1 MSPELRRHLIT
12 VVGAADASE
21 DELQAAESVGRL
33 LAVRGVVVVC
43 GGRGGVMEAACRG
56 AVGQGGITIGLL
68 PGSEASEG
76 NRFLTIAL
84 PTGMGQARNAILALA
99 GDAIIAIGGG
109 PGTLSEIGL
118 ALKAG
123 KRVVGLGSWQV
134 RDPSGGPAAIQTAD
148 TPTLAVTLALAP
160 QAPGPDGGT

>member
-1 MSPELRRHLIT
+1 MSPEFRRHVSA
-12 VVGAADASE
+12 VVGAADASA
-21 DELQAAESVGRL
+21 DELQADESVGRL
-33 LAVRGVVVVC
+33 LAERGVVVVC

-56 AVGQGGITIGLL
+56 AAGQGGITIGLL

-84 PTGMGQARNAILALA
+84 PTGMGQTRNALLALA

-109 PGTLSEIGL
+109 PGTLSEVGL

-134 RDPSGGPAAIQTAD
+134 RDPRGRPAAIQTAYS
-148 TPTLAVTLALAP
+148 PTQAVTLAMAP
-160 QAPGPDGGT
+160 PAPGPDGGT

>member
-1 MSPELRRHLIT
+1 MHRRMSCRTPKQSA
-12 VVGAADASE
+12 GCSQSE
-21 DELQAAESVGRL
+21 
-33 LAVRGVVVVC
+33 GVVVVC

-99 GDAIIAIGGG
+99 GDAVIAIGGG
-109 PGTLSEIGL
+109 PGTLSEVGL

-134 RDPSGGPAAIQTAD
+134 RDPRGRPASIQTANS
-148 TPTLAVTLALAP
+148 PTQAVTLAMAP